1 MKKTDICKQ
10 SRLLLWEM
18 LEETSNKE
26 FTEET
31 RITRKVL
38 NEAIG
43 RMQDLHFDMAMKGE
57 LE

>member
-1 MKKTDICKQ
+1 MEKTDISKQ
-10 SRLLLWEM
+10 SRLILWKM
-18 LEETSNKE
+18 LEEANKKE

-43 RMQDLHFDMAMKGE
+43 RMQDLHFDLEMKGE